1 MARQIE
7 RKTVQSISRGIKR
20 DKGFAKAR
28 REYAELRK
36 IANKRIQ
43 RAHDDSMLKD
53 YDLFPT
59 TRELGQD
66 KAKFA
71 KTYSMLTKFLTDKR
85 STAAGRAEISAKRAN
100 TLTDLGY
107 EGVTPD
113 NARLF
118 DEFMEN
124 FRRKYETETPDGK
137 KLLMDSDFA
146 VEAFDQISERF
157 TGKTNARS
165 MSRMFNEY
173 LREQGRED
181 LIVRL

>member
-1 MARQIE
+1 MAKQIE
-7 RKTVQSISRGIKR
+7 RRTVQNISRQIAK
-20 DKGFAKAR
+20 DKGMKQAR

-36 IANKRIQ
+36 IANKRIN
-43 RAHDDSMLKD
+43 RAHGDEQLKD
-53 YDLFPT
+53 VDLFPT

-71 KTYSMLTKFLTDKR
+71 KTYSLLTKFLTDKR
-85 STAAGRAEISAKRAN
+85 STAAGRADISRQRAE
-100 TLTDLGY
+100 TMQKLGY

-113 NARLF
+113 NSRLF

-124 FRRKYETETPDGK
+124 FRRKYETETDTGK

-157 TGKTNARS
+157 TSRTNARS

>member
-1 MARQIE
+1 MAKQIE
-7 RKTVQSISRGIKR
+7 RRTAQNISRQIAK
-20 DKGFAKAR
+20 DKGMKQAR
-28 REYAELRK
+28 AEYAELRK

-43 RAHDDSMLKD
+43 RAHADEQLKD
-53 YDLFPT
+53 VDLFPT
-59 TRELGQD
+59 TRDLGKD
-66 KAKFA
+66 KVKFA
-71 KTYSMLTKFLTDKR
+71 KIYSMLTKFLTDKR
-85 STAAGRAEISAKRAN
+85 STAAGRNAISVQRAE
-100 TLTDLGY
+100 TMQGLGY
-107 EGVTPD
+107 EGVTPN

-157 TGKTNARS
+157 TRKTNARS

>member
-1 MARQIE
+1 MAKQIE
-7 RKTVQSISRGIKR
+7 RRTAQNISRQIAK
-20 DKGFAKAR
+20 DKGMKQAR
-28 REYAELRK
+28 AEYAELRK

-43 RAHDDSMLKD
+43 RAYADEQLKD
-53 YDLFPT
+53 VDLFPT
-59 TRELGQD
+59 TRDLGKD
-66 KAKFA
+66 KVKFA

-100 TLTDLGY
+100 TLTELGY

-113 NARLF
+113 NSRLF
-118 DEFMEN
+118 DDFMEN
-124 FRRKYETETPDGK
+124 FRRKYEEETPQGK

-146 VEAFDQISERF
+146 IEAFDHISERF

-173 LREQGRED
+173 LREQGRAD
-181 LIVRL
+181 LIKYL